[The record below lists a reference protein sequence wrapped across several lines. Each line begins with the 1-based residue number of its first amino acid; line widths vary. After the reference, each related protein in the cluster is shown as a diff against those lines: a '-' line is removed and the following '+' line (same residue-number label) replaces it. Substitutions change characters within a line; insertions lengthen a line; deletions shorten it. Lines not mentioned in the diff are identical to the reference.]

1 MVIDFTK
8 VIEVFESM
16 SFIGLIL
23 IWMSFLIGL
32 KFPDWDFKLKIK
44 HRNILTHSPIMLW
57 IMIYF
62 YNAQKDVEV
71 FRFSIMG
78 FALAL
83 GLHMIFDFF
92 PKGWSRGALIY
103 FPYCRICL
111 GVKGSK
117 GFIFLTG
124 IYCIFLSIK
133 YSQTYI
139 EVMILALLGVYTIVK
154 NIKKEEKFFRPF
166 TFFAGVCVFL
176 SAVKYDEIS
185 NSISFIVHLI
195 FEKVKILF

>member
-1 MVIDFTK
+1 MAVDFTK
-8 VIEVFESM
+8 IIDTFESI

-23 IWMSFLIGL
+23 IWMSFLVGM

-44 HRNILTHSPIMLW
+44 HRNILTHSPVILW
-57 IMIYF
+57 IMVYF
-62 YNAQKDVEV
+62 YNTQKNVEV

-78 FALAL
+78 FALAI

-103 FPYCRICL
+103 FPYCRVGL

-117 GFIFLTG
+117 GFIFSTCV
-124 IYCIFLSIK
+124 YCIFLAIK
-133 YSQTYI
+133 YSQTYL
-139 EVMILALLGVYTIVK
+139 EALILFGLGVYTIVK
-154 NIKKEEKFFRPF
+154 NKKKEEKFYRPF
-166 TFFAGVCVFL
+166 IFFSVSCFFL

-185 NSISFIVHLI
+185 EIIGFVVHLI
-195 FEKVKILF
+195 LEKVKFLF